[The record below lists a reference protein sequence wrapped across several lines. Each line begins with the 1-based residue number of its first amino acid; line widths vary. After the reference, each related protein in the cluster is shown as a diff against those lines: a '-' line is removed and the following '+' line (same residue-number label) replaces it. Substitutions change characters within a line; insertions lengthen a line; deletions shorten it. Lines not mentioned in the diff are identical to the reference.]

1 MSSIPDDLS
10 ADIRP
15 RPGLW
20 EWVRSHQRAIL
31 FGTIAFQMVVLG
43 SMIFQSTWTLVTGE
57 TILLRVIPV
66 DPRDLFRGDYV
77 ILNYNFT
84 RLRPPGESSWNE
96 SHVGREIFVSLAPE
110 QDGKH
115 WQETEL
121 SWTRPTSGTYLR
133 GEVGNDQRNEFN
145 IGQFFVQE
153 GKGKEYEQA
162 VRERRLSAEIAVT
175 ADGAATLKRL
185 VLE

>member
-1 MSSIPDDLS
+1 MSAIPDEL
-10 ADIRP
+10 P

-20 EWVRSHQRAIL
+20 EWVRTRQRAIL
-31 FGTIAFQMVVLG
+31 FGTIAFQMLVHG

-84 RLRPPGESSWNE
+84 RLRPLGEPSWNE

-110 QDGKH
+110 PGGKH
-115 WQETEL
+115 WQETEI
-121 SWTRPTSGTYLR
+121 SWTRPKFGTYLR
-133 GEVGNDQRNEFN
+133 GHVGNDQRNEFN
-145 IGQFFVQE
+145 IGQFFLQE

-175 ADGAATLKRL
+175 PDGAATLKRL

>member
-1 MSSIPDDLS
+1 MSAIPDDLPS
-10 ADIRP
+10 DTLP

-31 FGTIAFQMVVLG
+31 FGTIAFQMLVLG
-43 SMIFQSTWTLVTGE
+43 WMIAQSMWTLATGQ
-57 TILLRVIPV
+57 TILLRVSPV
-66 DPRDLFRGDYV
+66 DPRDLFRGEYV

-84 RLRPPGESSWNE
+84 RLRPPDETSWNAT
-96 SHVGREIFVSLAPE
+96 HVGREIFVSLAPE

-115 WQETEL
+115 WQDTEI

-133 GEVGNDQRNEFN
+133 GQVGNDQRNEFN
-145 IGQFFVQE
+145 IGQFFLQE

-162 VRERRLSAEIAVT
+162 VRARRLSAEIAVT
-175 ADGAATLKRL
+175 PHGAATLKRL